1 MKSLGIL
8 LQETFQR
15 KTELNE
21 MANVSKN
28 TTGLNVCIWILSEI
42 PVEHNLPRI
51 KFQNNYGNKVQ
62 PHSMIPMSISDNPQI
77 LIKNIKL
84 GITTQDFEK
93 IRSWVI
99 PNKDLLLCY
108 WNYDATI
115 EDLIKEIKQV

>member
-8 LQETFQR
+8 LQETFHR
-15 KTELNE
+15 ETELNE

-28 TTGLNVCIWILSEI
+28 TTGLNVCIWVLSEI
-42 PVEHNLPRI
+42 LVEHNLPRI

-62 PHSMIPMSISDNPQI
+62 PQSMIPMSISDNPQI

-84 GITTQDFEK
+84 GISTKDFEK

-99 PNKDLLLCY
+99 LNKDLLLRY